1 MRIKAKKQK
10 RDELNPEAKSMKE
23 EHVNKIQMLLEKKQE
38 IYAANDEKWNKYI
51 EQKNLIREIEYMTKI
66 KKRLHRDKKR
76 REFEEEEDRIRN
88 ELLAEKRKNPWKHE
102 IAVCKDLLVYCK
114 LLLPQTE

>member
-1 MRIKAKKQK
+1 
-10 RDELNPEAKSMKE
+10 
-23 EHVNKIQMLLEKKQE
+23 
-38 IYAANDEKWNKYI
+38 
-51 EQKNLIREIEYMTKI
+51 MTKI

-114 LLLPQTE
+114 LLLP